1 MEIKRKLIIFG
12 ILVSTFVFSVSFAT
26 LYAQTH
32 IIEGTACSCTLP
44 IPLLIPM
51 FSSFGIL
58 VGLIS
63 FYLLL
68 PTIERSKEEAK
79 NWIELLDPLER
90 EVIKMIIDNEGKT
103 TQARISE
110 KFGKV
115 KAFRILERLK
125 RRGII
130 EKMKERKTNLIKLS
144 NKFEFLLKK

>member
-12 ILVSTFVFSVSFAT
+12 ILVSTFVFSVTFAT

-68 PTIERSKEEAK
+68 PSIEKSKEEAK

-90 EVIKMIIDNEGKT
+90 DVIKMIIDNEGKI
-103 TQARISE
+103 TQAKISKE
-110 KFGKV
+110 IGKV
-115 KAFRILERLK
+115 KAFRVLERLK
-125 RRGII
+125 ERGII
-130 EKMKERKTNLIKLS
+130 EKIKERKTNIIKFS
-144 NKFEFLLKK
+144 DKFEFLLKK

>member
-1 MEIKRKLIIFG
+1 MELKRKLIIFG
-12 ILVSTFVFSVSFAT
+12 IVVSTFIFSVTFAT

-68 PTIERSKEEAK
+68 PTIERTKEEVK
-79 NWIELLDPLER
+79 NWIELLDPLEK
-90 EVIKMIIDNEGKT
+90 EVIKTIIENDGKV
-103 TQARISE
+103 TQAKISKE
-110 KFGKV
+110 IGKV
-115 KAFRILERLK
+115 KAFRVLERLK
-125 RRGII
+125 ERGII
-130 EKMKERKTNLIKLS
+130 EKIKERKTNIIKLS

>member
-1 MEIKRKLIIFG
+1 MELKRKLIIFG
-12 ILVSTFVFSVSFAT
+12 ILVSTFVFSVTFAT

-68 PTIERSKEEAK
+68 PTIEKSREEAK
-79 NWIELLDPLER
+79 NWIELLDPVER
-90 EVIKMIIDNEGKT
+90 EVIRMIVENEGKT
-103 TQARISE
+103 TQAKISKE
-110 KFGKV
+110 IGKV
-115 KAFRILERLK
+115 KAFRVLENLRK
-125 RRGII
+125 RGII
-130 EKMKERKTNLIKLS
+130 EKIKDRKTNIIKIS

>member
-1 MEIKRKLIIFG
+1 
-12 ILVSTFVFSVSFAT
+12 VFSVTFAT

-68 PTIERSKEEAK
+68 PTIEKSREEAK
-79 NWIELLDPLER
+79 NWIELLDPVER
-90 EVIKMIIDNEGKT
+90 EVIRMIVENEGKT
-103 TQARISE
+103 TQAKISKE
-110 KFGKV
+110 IGKV
-115 KAFRILERLK
+115 KAFRVLERLRK
-125 RRGII
+125 RGII
-130 EKMKERKTNLIKLS
+130 EKIKERKTNIIKIS

>member
-26 LYAQTH
+26 LYVQTH

-68 PTIERSKEEAK
+68 PTIEKTKEEVK
-79 NWIELLDPLER
+79 NWIELLDPLEK
-90 EVIKMIIDNEGKT
+90 EVIEMIIENEGKVM
-103 TQARISE
+103 QAKISR
-110 KFGKV
+110 KIGKV
-115 KAFRILERLK
+115 KAFRILEKLK
-125 RRGII
+125 RKGII
-130 EKMKERKTNLIKLS
+130 EKIKERKTNLVKLS
-144 NKFEFLLKK
+144 NKFEFLLRK